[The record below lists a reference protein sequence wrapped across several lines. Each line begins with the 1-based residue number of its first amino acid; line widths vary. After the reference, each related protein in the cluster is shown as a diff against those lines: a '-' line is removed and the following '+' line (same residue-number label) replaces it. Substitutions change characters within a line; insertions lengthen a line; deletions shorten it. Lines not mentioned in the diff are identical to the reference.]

1 MKKRLGDRRS
11 RPRFDVV
18 GNLTGHVEVWQS
30 STLHNL
36 GTGGALVES
45 TLPLSPGVRVAGRL
59 SAGREPCSVR
69 AAVVHARTN
78 EAGRHLFGL
87 QWLEGAEPVTE
98 LIATWSID
106 GESPFRQEPDPTD
119 RRRSRR
125 VVTPA
130 GVELELSVSLT
141 ATVID
146 ISASGVLFS
155 ARAPIEPGTAAE
167 LSMRFGDDDFA
178 GRVDVRRTFAS
189 EQGDWR
195 MGAQFVG
202 LDDSSRRSLEA
213 LLAPKH

>member
-18 GNLTGHVEVWQS
+18 GNLTGQVEVWQP
-30 STLHNL
+30 STVHNL
-36 GTGGALVES
+36 GPGGALVES
-45 TLPLSPGVRVAGRL
+45 TLPLSPGVRVGGRL
-59 SAGREPCSVR
+59 SAGREPYRIR

-87 QWLEGAEPVTE
+87 QWLEGASTVSEVLGTHPME
-98 LIATWSID
+98 GDPLS
-106 GESPFRQEPDPTD
+106 GSEPDEMD

-125 VVTPA
+125 VAVPA
-130 GVELELSVSLT
+130 DVALELSVSLA

-155 ARAPIEPGTAAE
+155 SRAPIEPGTAAE
-167 LSMRFGDDDFA
+167 LSMRFGDEDFT
-178 GRVDVRRTFAS
+178 GRVEIRRTFAS
-189 EQGDWR
+189 ERGDWR
-195 MGAQFVG
+195 MGAQFVA
-202 LDDSSRRSLEA
+202 LDDASRRSLDT